1 MFNNGADR
9 STNPMEPNMLE
20 IPKTLPASLLSI
32 KTRPLF
38 TMYLEVQPYQII
50 GGAADAF
57 RRVGVVPGGVFEGSR
72 LSGRVLP
79 GGNDWQIL
87 RADGSNTLEVKLV
100 LETTDGATIGMTYK
114 GLRVGPAKV
123 LDRINK
129 GEDVDPSEYYFR
141 TNPVFET
148 AASAHS
154 WLNGILAIGTG
165 YRTPGGVIYNLFEVL

>member
-1 MFNNGADR
+1 
-9 STNPMEPNMLE
+9 MELDMLT
-20 IPKTLPASLLSI
+20 IPKTLPTSLLSI
-32 KTRPLF
+32 KTQPLF

-50 GGAADAF
+50 GGTEGAF

-72 LSGRVLP
+72 LSGKVLP
-79 GGNDWQIL
+79 GGNDWQIV

-100 LETTDGATIGMTYK
+100 LETTDGATFGMTYK
-114 GLRVGPAKV
+114 GLRGGPADV

-129 GEDVDPSEYYFR
+129 GEDVDPSQYYFR

-148 AASAHS
+148 AAPGLS